1 MEAAAAE
8 ISEAAGGNEV
18 FPVQC
23 EVRDADAVKA
33 AIDATVEKFGL
44 PGLPTICILN
54 EKVSCY
60 LPSLKASILSYI
72 YPTRLFLCVPKFRGK
87 KNKDTVTS
95 VTLKFEDTL
104 QL

>member
-23 EVRDADAVKA
+23 DVRDADAVKA

-44 PGLPTICILN
+44 PGLPTICI
-54 EKVSCY
+54 
-60 LPSLKASILSYI
+60 
-72 YPTRLFLCVPKFRGK
+72 
-87 KNKDTVTS
+87 
-95 VTLKFEDTL
+95 
-104 QL
+104 

>member
-23 EVRDADAVKA
+23 DVRDADAVKA

-44 PGLPTICILN
+44 PGLPTICIL
-54 EKVSCY
+54 
-60 LPSLKASILSYI
+60 LPLSHGN
-72 YPTRLFLCVPKFRGK
+72 PCV
-87 KNKDTVTS
+87 
-95 VTLKFEDTL
+95 EDL
-104 QL
+104 EEIFAPPEEYS

>member
-23 EVRDADAVKA
+23 DVRDADAVKA

-54 EKVSCY
+54 EKVSY
-60 LPSLKASILSYI
+60 LPSKKAYTEE
-72 YPTRLFLCVPKFRGK
+72 Y
-87 KNKDTVTS
+87 TVAG
-95 VTLKFEDTL
+95 EI
-104 QL
+104 

>member
-23 EVRDADAVKA
+23 DVRDADAVKA

-44 PGLPTICILN
+44 PGLPTICILY
-54 EKVSCY
+54 EKVSY
-60 LPSLKASILSYI
+60 LFAQHISYLSPATSRTTRTLSKVSL
-72 YPTRLFLCVPKFRGK
+72 
-87 KNKDTVTS
+87 
-95 VTLKFEDTL
+95 
-104 QL
+104 

>member
-23 EVRDADAVKA
+23 DVRDADAVKA

-54 EKVSCY
+54 EKVSY
-60 LPSLKASILSYI
+60 LL
-72 YPTRLFLCVPKFRGK
+72 PTRSMVFGL
-87 KNKDTVTS
+87 
-95 VTLKFEDTL
+95 
-104 QL
+104 